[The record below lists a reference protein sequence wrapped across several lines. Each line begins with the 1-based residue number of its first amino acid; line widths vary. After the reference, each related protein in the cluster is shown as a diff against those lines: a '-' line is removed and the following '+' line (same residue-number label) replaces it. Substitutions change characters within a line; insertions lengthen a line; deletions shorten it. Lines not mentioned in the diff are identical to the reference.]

1 MIMSG
6 VRLLSPAYFF
16 EVYIMKLD
24 DVIIKENLRIMD
36 RVKKI
41 SKGNQVENSLLDKN
55 KDKPYD
61 VVLTYCTHCNSRINI
76 NVYHSLGKH
85 DQYQIKGIPKK
96 ISKYLGN
103 RKIEC
108 NHCNKSFSLEM
119 VDDDYLMK
127 LDCSNMTLGMEH
139 WYDDAIPK
147 YSNETYSL

>member
-1 MIMSG
+1 
-6 VRLLSPAYFF
+6 
-16 EVYIMKLD
+16 MKLD

-36 RVKKI
+36 RVKRI
-41 SKGNQVENSLLDKN
+41 AKGNKVENSLLDKN

-76 NVYHSLGKH
+76 NVYHPLGKY
-85 DQYQIKGIPKK
+85 DQYQIKNLPKK
-96 ISKYLGN
+96 ISIHLGSRN
-103 RKIEC
+103 IQC

-127 LDCSNMTLGMEH
+127 LDCSDMILGMEH

-147 YSNETYSL
+147 YSNETYS